1 MINCYIPTNVKSK
14 EITIPK
20 YKQWIV
26 NMWHFNADS
35 KTEYTGEKFSIKW
48 EIAQNIIIQVYSKK
62 FKNKKTRIRIE
73 KQEYPRKALL
83 HIIEEKLSS
92 NNDKLDF

>member
-1 MINCYIPTNVKSK
+1 
-14 EITIPK
+14 
-20 YKQWIV
+20 
-26 NMWHFNADS
+26 MWHFNADS
-35 KTEYTGEKFSIKW
+35 KTEYTGEKLSIKW
-48 EIAQNIIIQVYSKK
+48 EIAQNVIIQVYSKI

-73 KQEYPRKALL
+73 KQKYPRKAVL